1 MSLDHE
7 NPKTSLIWSNQ
18 QTMNSVALV
27 PSVIVCPQMLQR
39 LLSLRFFL
47 SRLDYC
53 ISLLSGCPQYLLH
66 KLQKVQNNAAR
77 LVLRVSKM
85 DHISPH
91 LAALDWLSIDSWIQY
106 RLSSLCYNC
115 LNLTVPDYLTELL
128 RIYKPARQL
137 RSSSDTS
144 ILCIP
149 TVRTHLLGQ
158 RSFSYAAPT
167 VWNTL
172 PYEIRSSNTISS
184 FKSSL
189 KTYIFQQS
197 Y

>member
-1 MSLDHE
+1 MPLDHE

-77 LVLRVSKM
+77 LVLRVSKT
-85 DHISPH
+85 DHISLH
-91 LAALDWLSIDSWIQY
+91 VSALYWLPIDSRIVHT
-106 RLSSLCYNC
+106 LFSLLYLPQLDCFC
-115 LNLTVPDYLTELL
+115 LPDCLL
-128 RIYKPARQL
+128 RINKPSRQL
-137 RSSSDTS
+137 SLSSDTS
-144 ILCIP
+144 MLCRPSI
-149 TVRTHLLGQ
+149 RTHSLGQ
-158 RSFSYAAPT
+158 RSFSYTAPSAR
-167 VWNTL
+167 NTL
-172 PYEIRSSNTISS
+172 R
-184 FKSSL
+184 
-189 KTYIFQQS
+189 
-197 Y
+197 